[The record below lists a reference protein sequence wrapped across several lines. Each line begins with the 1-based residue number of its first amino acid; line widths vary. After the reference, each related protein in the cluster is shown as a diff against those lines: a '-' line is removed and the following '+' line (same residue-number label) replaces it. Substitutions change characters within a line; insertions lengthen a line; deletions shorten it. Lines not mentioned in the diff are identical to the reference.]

1 MILWAL
7 RLAVTGIFRRYIRG
21 VLLVEAALAALL
33 YANGAVSTGP
43 NVGQKVPDFRL
54 QDQNGKEQTLASIMG
69 PKGALLVFYR
79 SADW

>member
-1 MILWAL
+1 M
-7 RLAVTGIFRRYIRG
+7 VNGIFRRYFRIG
-21 VLLVEAALAALL
+21 LLVEVALAAALL

-43 NVGQKVPDFRL
+43 NVGQKVPSFRL
-54 QDQNGKEQTLASIMG
+54 QDQNGKERTLASIMG